1 MQPVAQ
7 HTLVVAALFIL
18 VFFTRNIGSS
28 LPAVSP
34 SQNQTNQQRSREI
47 ESEVAH
53 WSVRLKS
60 SDEEERRDAAM
71 MLSRLESNAATSALA
86 GALTD
91 PSPRVRAAASAGLAE
106 RPDPSVAPLLAA
118 RVTQEKDA
126 FVRKTLAY
134 SLGKFRGPER
144 TGALIA
150 ALKDKNPEVRGAAAV
165 GLGDHP
171 DPDALAA
178 LMTALSDKNPFVRA
192 QAARALGVNG
202 SAAAQAI
209 PALTK
214 LLTSDDDGEARRQ
227 AATALGRIGDR
238 SALPALEHARHDKD
252 PYLAQAALDAIKAIE
267 GKK

>member
-7 HTLVVAALFIL
+7 HTLVVAVLFTF
-18 VFFTRNIGSS
+18 VFFTRTIGSG
-28 LPAVSP
+28 LPVISP
-34 SQNQTNQQRSREI
+34 SQNQINQQQSREI

-53 WSVRLKS
+53 WSAQLKS
-60 SDEEERRDAAM
+60 SDEEECREAAM

-86 GALTD
+86 AALTD
-91 PSPRVRAAASAGLAE
+91 PSPRVRAAAAAGLAE
-106 RPDPSVAPLLAA
+106 RPDPSVTHLLAA
-118 RVTQEKDA
+118 RLTQEKDV

-144 TGALIA
+144 TAALIA

-165 GLGDHP
+165 ALGDHP
-171 DPDALAA
+171 DPDALAS

-202 SAAAQAI
+202 STAAQAV

-214 LLTSDDDGEARRQ
+214 LLTSDEDGEARRQ
-227 AATALGRIGDR
+227 AATALGRTGDR
-238 SALPALEHARHDKD
+238 SAIPALEHARHDKD
-252 PYLAQAALDAIKAIE
+252 PYLAQAALDAIRAIE